1 MEISRSGRVF
11 NIFAHAIHVRRL
23 TACTIMQVV
32 QLIAYIDG
40 LLSITSLFKQ
50 CIGGN
55 NVTKTKNEVIKVIP
69 LGGVG
74 EIGKAMYVVE
84 IDDELF
90 IVDAGLMFPEGE
102 MLGIDIVIPDLTY
115 IEENKE
121 RVKGIFLTHGH
132 EDAIGSIAYL
142 LQKVQAP
149 VYGSKLTLALAK
161 EHLKSMPAPAGV
173 KFFEVSNKSRMNFK
187 KTHVTFFHTTH
198 SIPDSLGI
206 VFHTSEGA
214 IVHTG
219 EFKFDQSA
227 KGKYRPDISKMAAL
241 GDEGVFILMSD
252 SNEAERPGYTTSE
265 SVIEEQLSTTF
276 YGAEGRLLV
285 ALYAS
290 NFIRIQQVFDKALE
304 TGKKVAVVGKSLESY
319 FEVGMR
325 LGYLQIDEEMVIS
338 VKDIGKY
345 PDNEVVI
352 IVTGNKGEP
361 LDALEKIVRKH
372 HKDIKIKDT
381 DTILITFTPSPG
393 MEVAMYQM
401 ANELSKAGANVLT
414 ASKKVHVSGHGSQ
427 EDLKLML
434 NLMKP
439 KYFIPIQGEYKMLI
453 AHSKLA
459 QQLGLQ
465 KSQIFIAD
473 KGDIVEYKNEKMR
486 MSGRVQAGNI
496 LIDGIGVGDVG
507 NIVLRDRKLLSQD
520 GIFTVVVTLSRR
532 QKKIAAGPE
541 IVSRGFV
548 YVRES
553 EELLEESRNLVRK
566 IVEKYV
572 NKDTFE
578 WTNIKQE
585 IRDTLSSYLFQQTK
599 RRPMIIPIIMEY

>member
-1 MEISRSGRVF
+1 MV
-11 NIFAHAIHVRRL
+11 
-23 TACTIMQVV
+23 
-32 QLIAYIDG
+32 
-40 LLSITSLFKQ
+40 
-50 CIGGN
+50 
-55 NVTKTKNEVIKVIP
+55 KTKNEVIRIIP

-102 MLGIDIVIPDLTY
+102 MLGIDIVIPDMSY

-149 VYGSKLTLALAK
+149 VYGSKLTIALAK
-161 EHLKSMPAPAGV
+161 EHLKKMPAPSNI

-187 KTHVTFFHTTH
+187 TTYVTFFHTTH

-227 KGKYRPDISKMAAL
+227 KGKYRPDIAKMAAI
-241 GDEGVFILMSD
+241 GEEGVFILMSD
-252 SNEAERPGYTTSE
+252 SSEAERPGHTTSE
-265 SVIEEQLSTTF
+265 SVIENSLSKTF
-276 YGAEGRLLV
+276 HGAEGRILV

-290 NFIRIQQVFDKALE
+290 NFIRIQQVFDKAYE
-304 TGKKVAVVGKSLESY
+304 NGKKVAVVGKSLESY
-319 FEVGMR
+319 FEVGMK
-325 LGYLQIDEEMVIS
+325 LGYLTIQDDIVIPAKEIDS
-338 VKDIGKY
+338 YD
-345 PDNEVVI
+345 DDEVVI
-352 IVTGNKGEP
+352 IVTGNQGEP
-361 LDALEKIVRKH
+361 LEALEKIVRKH
-372 HKDIKIKDT
+372 HREIRIRET
-381 DTILITFTPSPG
+381 DTVLITFTPSPG
-393 MEVAMYQM
+393 MEVSMFQTMNDLA
-401 ANELSKAGANVLT
+401 KAGATVLT
-414 ASKKVHVSGHGSQ
+414 ASKNVHVTGHGSQ
-427 EDLKLML
+427 EDLKMML
-434 NLMKP
+434 NLMRP
-439 KYFIPIQGEYKMLI
+439 KYFIPIQGEYRMLI

-459 QQLGLQ
+459 QETGLQ
-465 KSQIFIAD
+465 KSQVFIAD
-473 KGDIVEYKNEKMR
+473 KGDIVEYKNNKMR

-520 GIFTVVVTLSRR
+520 GIFTVVVTLNRK
-532 QKKIAAGPE
+532 QKRIAAGPE

-553 EELLEESRNLVRK
+553 EELLEEAAKLVRN

>member
-1 MEISRSGRVF
+1 M
-11 NIFAHAIHVRRL
+11 
-23 TACTIMQVV
+23 
-32 QLIAYIDG
+32 
-40 LLSITSLFKQ
+40 
-50 CIGGN
+50 
-55 NVTKTKNEVIKVIP
+55 TKTKNEVIRIIP

-84 IDDELF
+84 IDDEMF
-90 IVDAGLMFPEGE
+90 IVDSGLMFPESE

-115 IEENKE
+115 VEENKQ

-132 EDAIGSIAYL
+132 EDAIGSLAYL

-161 EHLKSMPAPAGV
+161 EHLKDMPAPSSV
-173 KFFEVSNKSRMNFK
+173 RFFEVSNKSRMNFSQ
-187 KTHVTFFHTTH
+187 THVTFFNTTH

-227 KGKYRPDISKMAAL
+227 KGKYRPDIGKMANL
-241 GDEGVFILMSD
+241 GEQGVFILMSD
-252 SNEAERPGYTTSE
+252 SSEAERPGYTTSE
-265 SVIEEQLSTTF
+265 SVIETHLSKTF
-276 YGAEGRLLV
+276 HEAEGRILV

-290 NFIRIQQVFDKALE
+290 NFIRIQQVFDKAFE
-304 TGKKVAVVGKSLESY
+304 SGKKVAVVGKSLESY
-319 FEVGMR
+319 FEVGVN
-325 LGYLQIDEEMVIS
+325 LGYLTIEDDVVIP
-338 VKDIGKY
+338 VEDIEKY
-345 PDNEVVI
+345 DDDNVVI

-361 LDALEKIVRKH
+361 LDALERIVRKH
-372 HKDIKIKDT
+372 HQDIRIKET
-381 DTILITFTPSPG
+381 DTVLITFTPSPG
-393 MEVAMYQM
+393 MEVSMYETM
-401 ANELSKAGANVLT
+401 NELAKNGAKVLT
-414 ASKKVHVSGHGSQ
+414 STRKVHVSGHGSQ

-434 NLMKP
+434 NLMQP
-439 KYFIPIQGEYKMLI
+439 KYFIPIQGEYRMLM

-459 QQLGLQ
+459 QEIGM
-465 KSQIFIAD
+465 KKTSIFIAD
-473 KGDIVEYKNEKMR
+473 KGDIVEYKSNKMR
-486 MSGRVQAGNI
+486 MSGRVQAGNV

-520 GIFTVVVTLSRR
+520 GIFTVVVTLNRK
-532 QKKIAAGPE
+532 QKRIAAGPE

-553 EELLEESRNLVRK
+553 EDLLDEAKDLVSK
-566 IVEKYV
+566 IVEKHV
-572 NKDTFE
+572 SKKSFE
-578 WTNIKQE
+578 WTSIKQE

>member
-1 MEISRSGRVF
+1 M
-11 NIFAHAIHVRRL
+11 
-23 TACTIMQVV
+23 
-32 QLIAYIDG
+32 
-40 LLSITSLFKQ
+40 
-50 CIGGN
+50 
-55 NVTKTKNEVIKVIP
+55 TKTKNEVIKVIP

-161 EHLKSMPAPAGV
+161 EHLKDMPAPAGV

-187 KTHVTFFHTTH
+187 STYVTFFHTTH
-198 SIPDSLGI
+198 SIPDSFGI

-227 KGKYRPDISKMAAL
+227 KGKYRPDIAKMAAL
-241 GDEGVFILMSD
+241 GEEGVFILMSD

-265 SVIEEQLSTTF
+265 IVIEEQLSKTF
-276 YGAEGRLLV
+276 HAAEGRLLV

-290 NFIRIQQVFDKALE
+290 NFIRIQQVFDRALE

-345 PDNEVVI
+345 RDEQVVI
-352 IVTGNKGEP
+352 IVTGNQGEP
-361 LDALEKIVRKH
+361 LDALEKIIRKH
-372 HKDIKIKDT
+372 HKDIKIKET
-381 DTILITFTPSPG
+381 DTVLITFTPSPS
-393 MEVAMYQM
+393 MEVEMFQM
-401 ANELSKAGANVLT
+401 TNELAKAGAHVLT
-414 ASKKVHVSGHGSQ
+414 SQRNVHVSSHGSQ

-453 AHSKLA
+453 AHSKIA

-465 KSQIFIAD
+465 KSEIFIAD
-473 KGDIVEYKNEKMR
+473 KGDIVEYKNDKMR
-486 MSGRVQAGNI
+486 MSGRVQAGNV

-541 IVSRGFV
+541 VVSRGFV

-553 EELLEESRNLVRK
+553 EELLEESRNLVTK